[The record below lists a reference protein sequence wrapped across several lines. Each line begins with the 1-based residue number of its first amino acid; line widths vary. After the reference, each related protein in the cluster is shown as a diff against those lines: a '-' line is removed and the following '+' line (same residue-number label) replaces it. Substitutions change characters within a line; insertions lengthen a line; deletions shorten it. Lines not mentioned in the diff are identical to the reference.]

1 MTSPHTAMRKVWL
14 LAATT
19 TLTVTSFAML
29 GPVLAVLLHQRG
41 LGTAA
46 IGAFAMIGFSCVAV
60 LIPIM
65 PRLFMRWGLAR
76 CFTVGAVLEAVCT
89 VGYVATDNF
98 AVWCASAALGGAGG
112 AAVWNATESL
122 LAQHAPAAQR
132 GRVMGLY
139 QTALG
144 AALAAGPLVPAL
156 LAWQA
161 PTTLWAGAAIQF
173 AALGV
178 IVLTGVAKQLAP
190 HHADSTSA
198 SATAHSATAGTGHVS
213 ASSGSGGTWAA
224 VRSAPALV
232 AIAFVGGAF
241 EVGLNSISAANGA
254 GMGLSLAQASG
265 IVGMLGLGSFLFQ
278 YPAGMAADRYPAR
291 KVFAAAGAVLFAS
304 TAAFMLGGQ
313 YLPVLWATALLWGGV
328 GGALYTLCMVRVGH
342 DFATST
348 AAAGAGVAGTAAAG
362 TAAMISGYTLGGA
375 VGPLVSGAALQYGGP
390 LGLVSWLGALAVGV
404 ILLGQRVR

>member
-1 MTSPHTAMRKVWL
+1 MHQAATPAMRKVWL

-65 PRLFMRWGLAR
+65 PRLFMRWGLGR
-76 CFTVGAVLEAVCT
+76 CFTIGAVLEAVST
-89 VGYVATDNF
+89 VGYVFTDHF
-98 AVWCASAALGGAGG
+98 AVWCACAALGGAGG

-122 LAQHAPAAQR
+122 LAQHAPPAQR

-144 AALAAGPLVPAL
+144 AALAAGPLLPAL

-178 IVLTGVAKQLAP
+178 ILLTGVARQLAP
-190 HHADSTSA
+190 HPSASA
-198 SATAHSATAGTGHVS
+198 SATANSAVAEAGHVS
-213 ASSGSGGTWAA
+213 APNASGGTWAA

-291 KVFAAAGAVLFAS
+291 KVFAAAGAVLLVS
-304 TAAFMLGGQ
+304 TAAFTLGGQ

-342 DFATST
+342 DFATSAT
-348 AAAGAGVAGTAAAG
+348 ATGAGVTGTAAAG

-375 VGPLVSGAALQYGGP
+375 VGPVVSGAALQYGGP
-390 LGLVSWLGALAVGV
+390 LGLASWLGALAVGV

>member
-1 MTSPHTAMRKVWL
+1 VTSPHAAMRKVWL

-19 TLTVTSFAML
+19 TLTVTSFAMV
-29 GPVLAVLLHQRG
+29 GPVLAVLLQQRG

-65 PRLFMRWGLAR
+65 PRLFMRWGLGR

-156 LAWQA
+156 LTWQA
-161 PTTLWAGAAIQF
+161 PTTLRVGAAIQF

-178 IVLTGVAKQLAP
+178 ILLTGVARQIAP
-190 HHADSTSA
+190 PGVAGSSVAAIPQTP
-198 SATAHSATAGTGHVS
+198 AHSAAT
-213 ASSGSGGTWAA
+213 GTWAA
-224 VRSAPALV
+224 MVGAPALV
-232 AIAFVGGAF
+232 AIAFVGGVF

-254 GMGLSLAQASG
+254 DMGFSLAQATG
-265 IVGMLGLGSFLFQ
+265 IVGVLGLGSFLFQ
-278 YPAGMAADRYPAR
+278 YPAGMAADKYPAR

-313 YLPVLWATALLWGGV
+313 HLPVLWATALLWGGV

-342 DFATST
+342 DFASTYAVTGT
-348 AAAGAGVAGTAAAG
+348 AAAGTSVTGSASAG

-375 VGPLVSGAALQYGGP
+375 VGPVVSGAALQYGGP
-390 LGLVSWLGALAVGV
+390 LGLASWLGALAVGV
-404 ILLGQRVR
+404 VVLGQRVR

>member
-1 MTSPHTAMRKVWL
+1 MTSPHAAMRKVWL

-29 GPVLAVLLHQRG
+29 GPVLAVLLQQRG

-65 PRLFMRWGLAR
+65 PRLFMRWGLGR

-156 LAWQA
+156 LTWQA
-161 PTTLWAGAAIQF
+161 PTTLLVGAAIQF

-178 IVLTGVAKQLAP
+178 ILLTGVARQIAP
-190 HHADSTSA
+190 PGMAGSSVA
-198 SATAHSATAGTGHVS
+198 ATPKTPAHSAAT
-213 ASSGSGGTWAA
+213 GTWAA
-224 VRSAPALV
+224 MVGAPALV
-232 AIAFVGGAF
+232 AIAFVGGVF

-254 GMGLSLAQASG
+254 DMGFSLAQATG
-265 IVGMLGLGSFLFQ
+265 IVGVLGLGSFLFQ
-278 YPAGMAADRYPAR
+278 YPAGMAADKYPAS
-291 KVFAAAGAVLFAS
+291 KVFAAAGVVLFAA

-313 YLPVLWATALLWGGV
+313 HLPVLWATALLWGGV

-342 DFATST
+342 DFASTSAVT
-348 AAAGAGVAGTAAAG
+348 GTTVAGTSVTGSASAG

-375 VGPLVSGAALQYGGP
+375 VGPVVSGAALQYGGP
-390 LGLVSWLGALAVGV
+390 LGLASWLGALALGV
-404 ILLGQRVR
+404 VVLGQRVR

>member
-1 MTSPHTAMRKVWL
+1 MHHAATPAMRKVWL

-29 GPVLAVLLHQRG
+29 GPVLAVLLQQRG

-65 PRLFMRWGLAR
+65 PRLFMRWGLGR

-156 LAWQA
+156 LTWQA
-161 PTTLWAGAAIQF
+161 PTTLLVGAAIQF

-178 IVLTGVAKQLAP
+178 ILLTGVARQIAP
-190 HHADSTSA
+190 PDMAGSSVAAIPKTP
-198 SATAHSATAGTGHVS
+198 AHSAAT
-213 ASSGSGGTWAA
+213 GTWAA
-224 VRSAPALV
+224 MVGAPALV
-232 AIAFVGGAF
+232 AIAFVGGVF

-254 GMGLSLAQASG
+254 DMGFSLAQATG
-265 IVGMLGLGSFLFQ
+265 IVGVLGLGSFLFQ
-278 YPAGMAADRYPAR
+278 YPAGMAADKYPAS
-291 KVFAAAGAVLFAS
+291 KVFAAAGAVLFAA

-313 YLPVLWATALLWGGV
+313 HLPVLWATALLWGGV

-342 DFATST
+342 DFASTSAVT
-348 AAAGAGVAGTAAAG
+348 GTTVAGTSVTGSASAG

-375 VGPLVSGAALQYGGP
+375 VGPVVSGAALQYGGP
-390 LGLVSWLGALAVGV
+390 LGLASWLGALALVV
-404 ILLGQRVR
+404 VVLGQRVR

>member
-1 MTSPHTAMRKVWL
+1 MHHAATPAMRKVWL

-29 GPVLAVLLHQRG
+29 GPVLAVLLQQRG

-65 PRLFMRWGLAR
+65 PRLFMRWGLGR

-156 LAWQA
+156 LTWQA
-161 PTTLWAGAAIQF
+161 PTTLLVGAAIQF

-178 IVLTGVAKQLAP
+178 ILLTGVARQIAP
-190 HHADSTSA
+190 PDMAGSSVAAIPKTP
-198 SATAHSATAGTGHVS
+198 AHSAAT
-213 ASSGSGGTWAA
+213 GTWAA
-224 VRSAPALV
+224 MVGAPALV
-232 AIAFVGGAF
+232 AIAFVGGVF

-254 GMGLSLAQASG
+254 DMGFSLAQATG
-265 IVGMLGLGSFLFQ
+265 IVGVLGLGSFLFQ
-278 YPAGMAADRYPAR
+278 YPAGRAADKYPAS
-291 KVFAAAGAVLFAS
+291 KVFAAAGAVLFAA

-313 YLPVLWATALLWGGV
+313 HLPVLWATALLWGGV

-342 DFATST
+342 DFASTSAVT
-348 AAAGAGVAGTAAAG
+348 GTTVAGTSVTGSASAG

-375 VGPLVSGAALQYGGP
+375 VGPVVSGAALQYGGP
-390 LGLVSWLGALAVGV
+390 LGLASWLGALALVV
-404 ILLGQRVR
+404 VVLGQRVR